1 MFCTNKNLKIIF
13 LNGFNTQNITDMDNM
28 FNGCSNLYSLDLYN
42 FDTRNVKNMSNM
54 FNGC

>member
-1 MFCTNKNLKIIF
+1 
-13 LNGFNTQNITDMDNM
+13 MDNM